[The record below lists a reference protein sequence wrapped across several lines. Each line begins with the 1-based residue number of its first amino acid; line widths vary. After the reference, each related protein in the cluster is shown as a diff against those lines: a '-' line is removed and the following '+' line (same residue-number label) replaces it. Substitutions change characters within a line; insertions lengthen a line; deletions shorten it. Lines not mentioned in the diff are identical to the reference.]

1 MEASAQQSGEADT
14 AWAQRVQRL
23 ESDLLAKVAAR
34 PQYEAPEDHRA
45 GLGERPGQGGRRL
58 DVEPRRQ

>member
-1 MEASAQQSGEADT
+1 MAGKFDGATEQELQEYVEASAQQSGETDT

-34 PQYEAPEDHRA
+34 PTYEAPEVTEQA
-45 GLGERPGQGGRRL
+45 
-58 DVEPRRQ
+58 

>member
-1 MEASAQQSGEADT
+1 MAGKFDGATEQELTEYVEASAQQSGEADT

-34 PQYEAPEDHRA
+34 PQYEPPTITEQA
-45 GLGERPGQGGRRL
+45 
-58 DVEPRRQ
+58 